1 MMTDTGLLRR
11 TLAGAG
17 LTAVLATGVFTAG
30 CAKEEEKAP
39 ETTTTTTTTTPT
51 TTTPTTATTT
61 SPPPPATPTEK
72 APRINPNEPNPFS
85 PTVQAPPA
93 PGATPGRHRGPHGQ

>member
-1 MMTDTGLLRR
+1 MMTHTGLLRR

-39 ETTTTTTTTTPT
+39 ETSTTTTTTTTT
-51 TTTPTTATTT
+51 TTA
-61 SPPPPATPTEK
+61 PPPPATPTEK
-72 APRINPNEPNPFS
+72 APRINPDEPNPFS
-85 PTVQAPPA
+85 PTVHAPPA
-93 PGATPGRHRGPHGQ
+93 PGPTPGRHRGPHGQ